1 MSDQSRTKEP
11 YRATEPQADE
21 KGARRPNHWLRGL
34 IAFAIGVAAITALQ
48 VTAND
53 ADHQNANMASF
64 GIGLLTAV
72 VVIYQLQRGFAR
84 FGHRFVVPTV
94 VGLGILG
101 FFTAFEFDGVSGEIM
116 PQFRNRFQQRLARK
130 RVDPFSSQPNDG
142 LDIPATDPTATDDS
156 ATDSVFAQ
164 VSSRGFLGTDRT
176 SSLGD
181 RQFSLPRDPS
191 GLRTV
196 WNQGIG
202 EGWASFAVADGLA
215 VTMEQR
221 EDQECVTCYRLAD
234 GELVWIVQHETL
246 HSDSAGGIGPRS
258 TPIIEGSRVFVQG
271 ATGIVWCLELASGD
285 IVWQVDLLS
294 LAGWTQEE
302 SELVIQ
308 WGRAGSPLL
317 ADRLCIVPFGA
328 SDDAS
333 ADGRSLIA
341 LDPESGEVKW
351 KAGEYQISYA
361 SPALVEVD
369 GESQIVSVNSAAIS
383 GHRIEDGKTL
393 WDFPWSG
400 EANWYPSCTAA
411 VAVGNN
417 QFLVGKGYGG
427 GSVLIEIKKNEAGEF
442 SADAVWESPRVL
454 KTKFNHPCVVDGVAY
469 AISNGSFEAVRVKDG
484 KQLWRQ
490 PRRSRFGQGQVLL
503 ADDVFV
509 AQSESGD
516 VVFVALDQ
524 SEYRELLRV
533 PALTSKTWNIPTLA
547 GRFLLVRNDRQVICY
562 ELPKR
567 KVLPPG

>member
-1 MSDQSRTKEP
+1 MSNESQTHEP
-11 YRATEPQADE
+11 YRATEQPADE
-21 KGARRPNHWLRGL
+21 KAVRRPNRWVRGL
-34 IAFAIGVAAITALQ
+34 IAFAIGAAAITALQ
-48 VTAND
+48 VTATD
-53 ADHQNANMASF
+53 ADHQNANMASMA
-64 GIGLLTAV
+64 IGLLSAI
-72 VVIYQLQRGFAR
+72 VVIYQLQRGFAGL
-84 FGHRFVVPTV
+84 GHRFVVPAV
-94 VGLGILG
+94 VGLGLLG
-101 FFTAFEFDGVSGEIM
+101 FFTVFELDGVSGEIM
-116 PQFRNRFQQRLARK
+116 PQFRNRFQERLARK
-130 RVDPFSSQPNDG
+130 TINPDASARTDTAG
-142 LDIPATDPTATDDS
+142 TPATGDAADPT
-156 ATDSVFAQ
+156 VFTS
-164 VSSRGFLGTDRT
+164 VSSRGFLGSDRT
-176 SSLGD
+176 SKLGD
-181 RQFSLPRDPS
+181 RQFTVPSDPS

-215 VTMEQR
+215 VTIEQR

-234 GELVWIVQHETL
+234 GELVWIVQHEAL

-258 TPIIEGSRVFVQG
+258 TPIIEGDRVFVQG
-271 ATGIVWCLELASGD
+271 ATGTLWCLELASGD

-302 SELVIQ
+302 SELSIQ

-317 ADRLCIVPFGA
+317 TAGLCIVPFGA
-328 SDDAS
+328 PDDES
-333 ADGRSLIA
+333 AEGRSLIA
-341 LDPESGEVKW
+341 LDPETGEVKW
-351 KAGEYQISYA
+351 KAGEYQVSYA

-369 GESQIVSVNSAAIS
+369 GEAQIVSVNSGAIS
-383 GHRIEDGKTL
+383 GHRIEDGAVL

-400 EANWYPSCTAA
+400 EANWYPSCAAA

-427 GSVLIEIKKNEAGEF
+427 GSVLVEIEKNEAGEF

-469 AISNGSFEAVRVKDG
+469 AISNGSFEAVRIEDG

-503 ADDVFV
+503 AGDVFV

-516 VVFVALDQ
+516 VVFVALDEN
-524 SEYRELLRV
+524 EYRELLRV

-547 GRFLLVRNDRQVICY
+547 GRLLLVRNDRQVICY
-562 ELPKR
+562 ELPE
-567 KVLPPG
+567 LQ